1 MKLTRQQLSRR
12 IVMDFRR
19 YLFYPQANNRC
30 LPKSADSLTEEA
42 LMYSITKVVSVL
54 SCGVLL
60 CLGLSQA
67 AHAGLSD
74 EAGASRLAQ
83 AKVIKG
89 DLVRIDYGDY
99 IIKEKEGQEV
109 RVHMTNKTQ
118 TMGQLKKG
126 DRVEAK
132 VDDQNNALL
141 IRPLP

>member
-1 MKLTRQQLSRR
+1 
-12 IVMDFRR
+12 
-19 YLFYPQANNRC
+19 
-30 LPKSADSLTEEA
+30 
-42 LMYSITKVVSVL
+42 MYSITKVVSVL

-67 AHAGLSD
+67 AHAGLAD

-83 AKVIKG
+83 AKVVKG

-99 IIKEKEGQEV
+99 IVKDKDGQEV
-109 RVHMTNKTQ
+109 RLHMTPNTQ

-132 VDDQNNALL
+132 VDDQDNALS
-141 IRPLP
+141 IRSLP